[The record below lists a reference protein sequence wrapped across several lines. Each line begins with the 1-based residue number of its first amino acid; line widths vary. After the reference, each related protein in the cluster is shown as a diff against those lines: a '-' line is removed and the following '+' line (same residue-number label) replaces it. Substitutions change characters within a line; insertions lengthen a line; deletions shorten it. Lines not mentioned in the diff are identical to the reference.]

1 MLSITSVPTPAA
13 AVRTKKLQNAINA
26 KTVRNYAR
34 GLITEAVKNRDIQ
47 VSAVRTNPSKQTAN
61 NHERNIIFD

>member
-1 MLSITSVPTPAA
+1 MSRPSLPRN
-13 AVRTKKLQNAINA
+13 VRPLGCKVNF
-26 KTVRNYAR
+26 
-34 GLITEAVKNRDIQ
+34 EKNREIQ